1 MTIEAIL
8 KKVPFFTQL
17 PDEQIA
23 HLARLGKAT
32 QFDANTHLFHE
43 GDSAE
48 NMYIVAAGSVR
59 IYKSAE
65 GSLESEISVVHEGDF
80 FGEMALLDSHPRSA
94 SAITLTACELFTLD
108 QFPFMALILKSR

>member
-17 PDEQIA
+17 SGEQIA
-23 HLARLGKAT
+23 HLAGLGKVT
-32 QFDANTHLFHE
+32 KFDANTHLFHE
-43 GDSAE
+43 GDSGE

-65 GSLESEISVVHEGDF
+65 SGIESEISVAHQGDF
-80 FGEMALLDSHPRSA
+80 FGELALLDSHPRSA
-94 SAITLTACELFTLD
+94 SGITLSACELF
-108 QFPFMALILKSR
+108 